1 MSLVSHILTCDVHT
15 TPFAGL
21 QQMWDPHYL
30 QIDPIHDISLE
41 LEGPCAMDGQKFAN
55 RHWEYVE
62 SEFRRRAVVLAAS
75 S

>member
-1 MSLVSHILTCDVHT
+1 
-15 TPFAGL
+15 
-21 QQMWDPHYL
+21 MWDPHYL

-62 SEFRRRAVVLAAS
+62 SEFRRRAVVPAAS